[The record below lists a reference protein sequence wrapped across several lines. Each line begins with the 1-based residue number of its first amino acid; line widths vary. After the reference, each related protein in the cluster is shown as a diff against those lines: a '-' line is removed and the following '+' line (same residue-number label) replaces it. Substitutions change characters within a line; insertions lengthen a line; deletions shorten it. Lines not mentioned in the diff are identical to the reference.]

1 MLSVTADT
9 NIFISG
15 LNFRGNPYR
24 VLEMAEEGLI
34 RLTVSDAILNEIEEV
49 LARPKFGWP
58 PEEIDRALKQI
69 SRFCEHVEPKQRI
82 DVVKDDPDDDCIL
95 ECALAGKSEYLV
107 TGDSHLLDIGQY
119 QGVKIVTPAQFVEI
133 MAQQGRRR

>member
-1 MLSVTADT
+1 VLSVTADT